1 MDAAQVKKVGAIA
14 GLLLALLV
22 VGRWIYI
29 RVTPDPYTRSLY
41 ESADK
46 INKKLD
52 ELKREQQKPSNT
64 AP

>member
-1 MDAAQVKKVGAIA
+1 MDAVQAKKIGGAIA
-14 GLLLALLV
+14 VAVALLI
-22 VGRWIYI
+22 VGRIIYV
-29 RVTPDPYTRSLY
+29 RVAPSP
-41 ESADK
+41 EAQEFNNSADK